1 MSPDDNKIHL
11 RFPEELPV
19 ENPVI
24 LFEAKEWSIFR
35 MAYKDTT
42 DTNYKKESKGSV
54 ALYLPSITENHTVQW
69 DSAQNYLTHG
79 MNMAADIIGA
89 MPLGKVAVDFVKL
102 NQNIAVSQDS
112 IATFK
117 DVENRKFTFSFNLIP
132 SSRDETRTIKQIID
146 FFRFHSLPEY
156 SAILINF
163 PSIFYVSILGMGDG
177 SGNNYFQ
184 FKPMALESLNVTYGD
199 GEYMQLMVNNT
210 PAKVKIDLT
219 FQEVTKPYKGD
230 FKYADSRMQVKPTNQ
245 TNESLTDL
253 TKASANVVKE
263 GVADVTGK

>member
-1 MSPDDNKIHL
+1 MSPDDNIVQI

-19 ENPVI
+19 QNPVI
-24 LFEAKEWSIFR
+24 LFEAKEWSMYR
-35 MAYKDTT
+35 MSYKDTT

-54 ALYLPSITENHTVQW
+54 ALYLPVISENHNVQW

-79 MNMAADIIGA
+79 MNMAADMIGA
-89 MPLGKVAVDFVKL
+89 MPLGKVAIDFVKL

-117 DVENRKFTFSFNLIP
+117 DVENRKFGFSFTLIP
-132 SSRDETRTIKQIID
+132 SSRDETRVIKNIID

-156 SAILINF
+156 SAIIINF

-177 SGNNYFQ
+177 AGQDYFQ

-210 PAKVKIDLT
+210 PAKVRIDLS

-230 FKYADSRMQVKPTNQ
+230 FKYSDSRMQVKPTNQ
-245 TNESLTDL
+245 TNETLADA
-253 TKASANVVKE
+253 TKAAVNIVKE
-263 GVADVTGK
+263 GVADATGK